1 VVAIREPVDDLYA
14 ELGVDRAA
22 TREEI
27 AAAFRARA
35 RDLHPDIHPGDTP
48 AAERFKRVSM
58 AYGVLSDPARRARYD
73 SGRLTVSLRPRAA
86 VVTPPVAQVVVPP
99 APPHPA
105 PAGRL
110 HLTRRAAR
118 WAIGGGIAAFVL
130 GCVAAVWVISLQRHD
145 ADLRA
150 RGIASTATVVEVA
163 GERRLEFT
171 TRAGRTVRAAEQV
184 KSGEEEPAVGAR
196 VAIHYDR
203 SDPTSVVTDT
213 SHTGRD
219 ITLWIVAVKL
229 ILGGIVLTVVG
240 LRRLRREELSGAP

>member
-1 VVAIREPVDDLYA
+1 VAIREPVEDLYA

-27 AAAFRARA
+27 ATAFRARA
-35 RDLHPDIHPGDTP
+35 RDLHPDTHPGDFP
-48 AAERFKRVSM
+48 AAERFKRVSV

-73 SGRLTVSLRPRAA
+73 SGQLTVPLRPRAA
-86 VVTPPVAQVVVPP
+86 VPVPVAPPVVAP
-99 APPHPA
+99 APPSHPA

-110 HLTRRAAR
+110 HLSRRAAR
-118 WAIGGGIAAFVL
+118 WAIGGGILAIVL
-130 GCVAAVWVISLQRHD
+130 GCAAAVWVISLQRHD

-150 RGIASTATVVEVA
+150 RGVATTATVVEA
-163 GERRLEFT
+163 GGERRLEFT
-171 TRAGRTVRAAEQV
+171 TRDGQTVRAVEQV
-184 KSGEEEPAVGAR
+184 KSGEEEPPVGAR

-203 SDPTSVVTDT
+203 GDPTSVVTDT

-229 ILGGIVLTVVG
+229 ILGGIVLAIVG
-240 LRRLRREELSGAP
+240 ARRLRRQPSEKG